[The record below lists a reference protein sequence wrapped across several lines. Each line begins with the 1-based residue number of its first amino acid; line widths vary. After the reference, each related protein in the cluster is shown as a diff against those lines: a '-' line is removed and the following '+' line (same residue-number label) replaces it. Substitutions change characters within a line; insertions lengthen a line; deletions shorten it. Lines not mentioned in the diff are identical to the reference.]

1 MKELRDI
8 LAIAFFAAIPI
19 RGFISV
25 AFLAYHEKAGWG
37 WLLFAVILIAG
48 SVHIKTGD
56 WHD

>member
-19 RGFISV
+19 SGFISV

-56 WHD
+56 